1 MMEDTKGAQGNRTPL
16 PPALLCVFAEAID
29 THTPIYI
36 PCFSWMG
43 GGSCLRYVT
52 AIWGADLIL
61 HVCFWEM
68 TTITGTFCS

>member
-1 MMEDTKGAQGNRTPL
+1 M
-16 PPALLCVFAEAID
+16 
-29 THTPIYI
+29 HTTIYI
-36 PCFSWMG
+36 PCFSFWVG
-43 GGSCLRYVT
+43 GGSLLRYVT